1 MNEEFKIKLKELR
14 EENRKENFE
23 NLKKEILLNKL
34 LIELSEIEKVE
45 IELTTEIENNKIK
58 KEEEI
63 KKIIKNKNNQI
74 KDLKKLLMNEI
85 RSYNKENTNLEL
97 EIKQIQEELKR
108 IKKID
113 EKNKIS
119 ILKK

>member
-63 KKIIKNKNNQI
+63 KKIIQNKNNQI